1 MSRVLTWH
9 LQAVV
14 QHREEA
20 GVGLRVPQL
29 LVDQLKHLGGTL
41 RVDVNL
47 EGSGHS
53 EGQSRTDSQGRDKG
67 LGATI
72 SVLPA
77 PSLSGKERPVPDY
90 HPGTKS
96 MEQGWREGSYRRV
109 SPPQHPWHLGADKPL
124 VRGEAFHVLK
134 NVWCSP

>member
-1 MSRVLTWH
+1 M
-9 LQAVV
+9 

-29 LVDQLKHLGGTL
+29 LVDQLKHLGGAL

-47 EGSGHS
+47 EGLGHS
-53 EGQSRTDSQGRDKG
+53 EGQSRTDSRGRDKG

-77 PSLSGKERPVPDY
+77 PSLSGKDRPFPDY
-90 HPGTKS
+90 HPGTKR
-96 MEQGWREGSYRRV
+96 MEQGWR
-109 SPPQHPWHLGADKPL
+109 
-124 VRGEAFHVLK
+124 
-134 NVWCSP
+134 